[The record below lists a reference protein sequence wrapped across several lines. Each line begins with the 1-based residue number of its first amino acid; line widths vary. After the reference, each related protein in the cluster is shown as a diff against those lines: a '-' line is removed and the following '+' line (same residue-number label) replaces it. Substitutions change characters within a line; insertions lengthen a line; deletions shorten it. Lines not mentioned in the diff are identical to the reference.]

1 MALRKYDPTTPSQRQ
16 LVLVSDKLWS
26 GKPYKKLTKGLK
38 KTGGRNNYGHI
49 TTRHIGGGHKRT
61 YRLIDFKRKK
71 FDIEATIER
80 IEYDP
85 NRTSFIAL
93 IKYNDGEYSYIIA
106 PNKIKIG
113 DKIISSTKAEINIG
127 NAMQLKNIPVGT
139 IVHNIEM
146 KPGKGAQLAR
156 SAGAYAQIVGK
167 DNGYVQVKLRSGEFR
182 LVPENGMATIGTVS
196 NTDNQ
201 NQKFGKAGRK
211 VWMGKRPTVRGVAM
225 NPVDHPHG
233 GGEGKTSGGRHP
245 VTPWGKK
252 TKGLRTR
259 NNKSTNKFIIR
270 RRYKK

>member
-113 DKIISSTKAEINIG
+113 DKVISSIKAEINIG

-167 DNGYVQVKLRSGEFR
+167 DNGYVQIKLRSGEFR